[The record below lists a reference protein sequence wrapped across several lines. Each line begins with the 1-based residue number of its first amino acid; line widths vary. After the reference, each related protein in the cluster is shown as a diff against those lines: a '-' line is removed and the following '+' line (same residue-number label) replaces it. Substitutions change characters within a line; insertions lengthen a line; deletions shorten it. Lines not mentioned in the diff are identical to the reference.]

1 MTRPTLASHET
12 EIQVIKAQNASR
24 DKHIEELTATIKS
37 MDAKLT
43 ELVALKNKG
52 TGAAWFVGII
62 WASGILGGITTLYHW
77 IFDK

>member
-1 MTRPTLASHET
+1 MTRPTLASLHTDVE
-12 EIQVIKAQNASR
+12 VIKAHNVAR
-24 DKHIEELTATIKS
+24 DKQIDELTTTIRS

-62 WASGILGGITTLYHW
+62 WASGILGGISALWHW
-77 IFDK
+77 FAD